1 MKKKNI
7 ENNIGKGLAFAPN
20 GITLISLI
28 ITIILILILA
38 SIVLSITLSENGV
51 IKVAVEAVKKSNEE
65 VAKEKLEL
73 ALEDLKAHKYSNEN
87 YNENEYIDNYLKNE
101 GMNVNSN
108 IVIADG
114 IAFEIDRQKLIII
127 GRKQAEVEITSEIK
141 ERLGNGIVN
150 ILVKIESDTE
160 IESIIFPNEDGTTLI
175 LTTEKLTLAKDLKV
189 EAGKEYPV
197 IVKTKDGKTTNEI
210 IKIEPTL
217 SIMASV
223 GDFVNYS
230 AGNWTQE
237 DIAKLGNLYT
247 GASEPTEHCK
257 FGGVGVGTSKDASMN
272 YKKETNLYSSG
283 WRVLKVNTNGTI
295 VIVHAGTTELFRVG
309 NTSLKPNAGTILK
322 SSRDWSMYE
331 DCSTNAVS
339 TNYAIAGTA
348 RIFGVND
355 LKTLSQENNLR
366 RINHSYWL
374 DVNNYGG
381 PGLGQVLSTGKD
393 GYTAYAAKGIR
404 PIVTLKANV
413 KATATEGQATHTTP
427 ETAWKL
433 SLDE

>member
-1 MKKKNI
+1 MKKTSSMWNCFYIKLQ
-7 ENNIGKGLAFAPN
+7 K
-20 GITLISLI
+20 GITLITLI
-28 ITIILILILA
+28 ITIIVMLILA
-38 SIVLSITLSENGV
+38 GVVLSITLSENGV
-51 IKVAVEAVKKSNEE
+51 IKVAVETVKKSNEE
-65 VAKEKLEL
+65 EAKEKLQL
-73 ALEDLKAHKYSNEN
+73 VLEDLRANKYVDAD
-87 YNENEYIDNYLKNE
+87 YNENEYIDKYLENKE
-101 GMNVNSN
+101 MKVNSN
-108 IVIADG
+108 IVIVDG
-114 IAFEIDRQKLIII
+114 TAFEIDRENLIII
-127 GRKQAEVEITSEIK
+127 GRKQADVKIISEIK

-150 ILVKIESDTE
+150 ILIKIESDTE
-160 IESIIFPNEDGTTLI
+160 IENITFPNEDGSTLTVTTD
-175 LTTEKLTLAKDLKV
+175 KLTLAKDLKV
-189 EAGKEYPV
+189 EAGKEYLV
-197 IVKTKDGKTTNEI
+197 TVKTKDGKITNEV
-210 IKIEPTL
+210 IKIEPL
-217 SIMASV
+217 ISIMVSV

-247 GASEPTEHCK
+247 GTSEPIEHCK
-257 FGGVGVGTSKDASMN
+257 FGGVGVGRSKDASMN

-295 VIVHAGTTELFRVG
+295 VIVHAGTTELFRVE
-309 NTSLKPNAGTILK
+309 NTSSKPNAGTILK

-331 DCSTNAVS
+331 DCSTDAVS

-355 LKTLSQENNLR
+355 VKTLSQENNLR

-393 GYTAYAAKGIR
+393 GSTAYAAKGIR
-404 PIVTLKANV
+404 PIVTLKAEI
-413 KATATEGQATHTTP
+413 KATAIDGQTTHTTP